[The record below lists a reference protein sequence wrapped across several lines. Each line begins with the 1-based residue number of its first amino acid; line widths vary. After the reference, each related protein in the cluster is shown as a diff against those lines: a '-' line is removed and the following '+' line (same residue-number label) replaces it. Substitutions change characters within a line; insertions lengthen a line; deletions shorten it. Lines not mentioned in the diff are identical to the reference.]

1 MREERNL
8 IGRLD
13 LGDRGRHGLLAIADV
28 LRDRPRIQRRLF
40 KRARNPRLKVRLVG
54 VRASNLERAPFERNL
69 FEAQQREKLDR
80 LYEAADKLRDRFGFD
95 AVQLARSLD
104 PSPKAGSV
112 PRKPKSRRQFLGR
125 ED

>member
-1 MREERNL
+1 LKLRYADFRTL
-8 IGRLD
+8 TRDVTLD
-13 LGDRGRHGLLAIADV
+13 EPSHLDSVIYENV
-28 LRDRPRIQRRLF
+28 LRLF

-80 LYEAADKLRDRFGFD
+80 LYEAADKVRDRFGFD
-95 AVQLARSLD
+95 VLQLARSLD
-104 PSPKAGSV
+104 PTWEPGSPA
-112 PRKPKSRRQFLGR
+112 RKGKPRRQFLGR

>member
-1 MREERNL
+1 
-8 IGRLD
+8 
-13 LGDRGRHGLLAIADV
+13 
-28 LRDRPRIQRRLF
+28 
-40 KRARNPRLKVRLVG
+40 

-80 LYEAADKLRDRFGFD
+80 LYEAADKVRDRFGFD
-95 AVQLARSLD
+95 AVRLARSLD